1 MSSCVLSSACKL
13 IRMFAAR
20 TLSRVDVVCMLCVGV
35 ISMDVVMPLLENR
48 RVNSAGLLDAS
59 WCVDDGSM
67 RSGIFCK
74 IVVV

>member
-1 MSSCVLSSACKL
+1 MGLLGILGRLEMACWGS
-13 IRMFAAR
+13 IRAEE
-20 TLSRVDVVCMLCVGV
+20 LCMLCVGV